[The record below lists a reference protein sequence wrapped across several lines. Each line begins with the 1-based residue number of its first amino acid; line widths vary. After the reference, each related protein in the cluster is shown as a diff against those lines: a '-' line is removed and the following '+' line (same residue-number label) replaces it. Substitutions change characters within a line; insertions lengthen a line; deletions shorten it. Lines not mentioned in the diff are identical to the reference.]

1 MLENGIMVAYSL
13 QQHSETDLLHWAVNG
28 EGFVHVGG
36 LGPTALAPDD
46 HSSCCVEL
54 LFKLHIF
61 LSDSHAAFPELPA
74 FLPKSKKKGVK
85 NGKKKKKKKKG
96 FETFL

>member
-13 QQHSETDLLHWAVNG
+13 QQHSVTDLLHWAVNG
-28 EGFVHVGG
+28 EGLVNVGG
-36 LGPTALAPDD
+36 LGPTALAPND

-61 LSDSHAAFPELPA
+61 LSDAHAAFPELPA
-74 FLPKSKKKGVK
+74 FLSIKTYPSGQNNEGRLKIQS
-85 NGKKKKKKKKG
+85 
-96 FETFL
+96 LPCYM